1 MIVMSWQDIL
11 KSSLGRV
18 RTFVEEIKPFFVQ
31 NFKGMFTKTSNEL
44 EKVVKQIK
52 EIINNVNQNNL
63 GEINL
68 DRNKIVIFQT
78 KEDYEN
84 SKKENYYHDNYS
96 YSDTDIKYN
105 AKRNKKLERQLRKLI
120 DKENNL
126 FRRLN
131 TYMSVDEKLEIFN
144 DPTKLTE
151 YANNKHGIDLTHPE
165 TLKLF
170 METMRLQGLEPVE
183 GAVKL
188 AGSVGQK
195 TDERKIDLNMLKETV
210 NMLVNMNKKIPL
222 KEDVAEEMGININQN
237 WDYRADEAYKQAI
250 QLLRQ
255 RGKI

>member
-1 MIVMSWQDIL
+1 MRWQDIL
-11 KSSLGRV
+11 KSRFGRV
-18 RTFVEEIKPFFVQ
+18 RTLVEEIKPFFVQ
-31 NFKGMFTKTSNEL
+31 NFRGMVTKTSNEL
-44 EKVVKQIK
+44 KKVKKQVK
-52 EIINNVNQNNL
+52 EIIDDVKQNNL
-63 GEINL
+63 GEIDL

-105 AKRNKKLERQLRKLI
+105 AKRNRKLERQLRKLI

-126 FRRLN
+126 SRRLN
-131 TYMSVDEKLEIFN
+131 TYKSVDIKLETFN
-144 DPTKLTE
+144 DPMLLTD
-151 YANNKHGIDLTHPE
+151 YADSKYGIDLTHPE

-170 METMRLQGLEPVE
+170 METMRLQGLEPIE

-210 NMLVNMNKKIPL
+210 NMLVNMNKEIPL

>member
-1 MIVMSWQDIL
+1 MRWQDIL
-11 KSSLGRV
+11 KSRFGRV
-18 RTFVEEIKPFFVQ
+18 RTLVEEIKPFFVQ
-31 NFKGMFTKTSNEL
+31 NFRGMVTKTSNEL
-44 EKVVKQIK
+44 KKVKKQIK
-52 EIINNVNQNNL
+52 EIKDNVKQNNL
-63 GEINL
+63 GEIDL

-105 AKRNKKLERQLRKLI
+105 AKRNRKLERQLRKLI

-126 FRRLN
+126 SRRLN
-131 TYMSVDEKLEIFN
+131 TYKSVDIKLETFN
-144 DPTKLTE
+144 DPMLLTD
-151 YANNKHGIDLTHPE
+151 YADSKYGIDLTHPE

-170 METMRLQGLEPVE
+170 METMRLQGLEPIE

-210 NMLVNMNKKIPL
+210 NMLVNMNKEIPL

>member
-1 MIVMSWQDIL
+1 MRWQDIL
-11 KSSLGRV
+11 KSRFGRV
-18 RTFVEEIKPFFVQ
+18 RTLVEEIKPFFVQ
-31 NFKGMFTKTSNEL
+31 NFRGMVTKTSNEL
-44 EKVVKQIK
+44 KKVKKQIK
-52 EIINNVNQNNL
+52 EIKDNVKQNNL
-63 GEINL
+63 GEIDL
-68 DRNKIVIFQT
+68 YYNKIVIFQT

-105 AKRNKKLERQLRKLI
+105 AKRNRKLERQLRKLI

-126 FRRLN
+126 SRRLN
-131 TYMSVDEKLEIFN
+131 TYKSVDIKLETFN
-144 DPTKLTE
+144 DPMLLTD
-151 YANNKHGIDLTHPE
+151 YADSKYGIDLTHPE

-170 METMRLQGLEPVE
+170 METMRLQGLEPIE

-210 NMLVNMNKKIPL
+210 NMLVNMNKEIPL

>member
-1 MIVMSWQDIL
+1 MRWQDIL
-11 KSSLGRV
+11 KSRFGRV
-18 RTFVEEIKPFFVQ
+18 RTLVEEIKPFFVQ
-31 NFKGMFTKTSNEL
+31 NFRGMVTKTSNEFK
-44 EKVVKQIK
+44 KVKKQVK
-52 EIINNVNQNNL
+52 EIIDDVKQNNL
-63 GEINL
+63 GEIDL

-105 AKRNKKLERQLRKLI
+105 AKRNRKLERQLRKLI

-170 METMRLQGLEPVE
+170 METMRLQGLEPV
-183 GAVKL
+183 
-188 AGSVGQK
+188 
-195 TDERKIDLNMLKETV
+195 
-210 NMLVNMNKKIPL
+210 NMLVNMNKEIPL

>member
-1 MIVMSWQDIL
+1 MRWQDIL
-11 KSSLGRV
+11 KSNFSRV
-18 RTFVEEIKPFFVQ
+18 RNLVEEIKPFFVQ
-31 NFKGMFTKTSNEL
+31 NFKAMVTKTSNEL

-63 GEINL
+63 GEIEL
-68 DRNKIVIFQT
+68 YRDKIVIFQT

-84 SKKENYYHDNYS
+84 SKKENYRWDNTS
-96 YSDTDIKYN
+96 YYDTDIKYN

-151 YANNKHGIDLTHPE
+151 YANNKHGIDLTNPA

-195 TDERKIDLNMLKETV
+195 TDERKIDLNILKETV
-210 NMLVNMNKKIPL
+210 NMLVNMNKEIPL

-237 WDYRADEAYKQAI
+237 WDYRADEAYKEAI

>member
-1 MIVMSWQDIL
+1 MRWQDIL

-31 NFKGMFTKTSNEL
+31 NFKGMVTKTSNEL
-44 EKVVKQIK
+44 KKVVKQIN
-52 EIINNVNQNNL
+52 EIIDNVNQNNL
-63 GEINL
+63 GEIDLYN
-68 DRNKIVIFQT
+68 NKIVIFQT

-84 SKKENYYHDNYS
+84 SKKENYSWDNSS
-96 YSDTDIKYN
+96 YYDEDIKYN
-105 AKRNKKLERQLRKLI
+105 AKRNKQLERQLRKLI
-120 DKENNL
+120 KKENNL
-126 FRRLN
+126 QRRLN

-144 DPTKLTE
+144 DPVKLTE
-151 YANNKHGIDLTHPE
+151 YANDKYYIDLTDPE
-165 TLKLF
+165 TLRLF
-170 METMRLQGLEPVE
+170 METMRVEGLEPVE

-195 TDERKIDLNMLKETV
+195 TDERKIDPNVVKETV
-210 NMLVNMNKKIPL
+210 NMLVNMNKEIPL
-222 KEDVAEEMGININQN
+222 KQDVAEEMGININQN